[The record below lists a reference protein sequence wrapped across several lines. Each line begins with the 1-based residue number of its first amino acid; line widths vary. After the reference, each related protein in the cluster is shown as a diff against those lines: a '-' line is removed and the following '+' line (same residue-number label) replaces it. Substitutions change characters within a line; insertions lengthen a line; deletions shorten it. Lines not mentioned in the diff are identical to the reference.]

1 MDAQDQSKSRVAVF
15 DLRGEFRPEPKKG
28 ALARVCGLPVL
39 VRNLLVLERQ
49 GYDRH
54 VLLLHPGDRPMIE
67 QLLSRHPRLKIEPA
81 LVEDNSESLT
91 PAVEQADPQ
100 TPALLYWP
108 GNLSFGRLAPALV
121 HRPPPAG
128 GAISGGHRALILF
141 SLEAL
146 RRHPGLTA
154 TETLTRIE
162 EEGRSEHQELELKPL
177 MVRDETDRRQAEEA
191 LLFSLRKAVDGAVA
205 KYDRHISLAIS
216 RQLMKLPIHPNAV
229 TMVAGLVGICCGLL
243 AAQGG
248 YLYMLLGALLFQL
261 NGIMDGIDGEIA
273 RAKLLESRTGQW
285 LDTFADDSCN
295 IFFTVGAAVG
305 CYNTYGSEVYLGLGA
320 ITGFG
325 FIMSS
330 ALMYHYLLTVAHT
343 GDLNDFKMPWEE
355 GDDRQDLKE
364 ERQPGLISRVLA
376 RLKFLVRRDTFTFLT
391 TLFALVGQ
399 LRVMIWFY
407 AAGASIVWLS
417 IFFYRVVLPLFQ
429 RSGSSA

>member
-1 MDAQDQSKSRVAVF
+1 MSDDPKSQNRIAVL
-15 DLRGEFRPEPKKG
+15 DLRGAHRPEPQKG
-28 ALARVCGLPVL
+28 ALAKVCGLEVL

-54 VLLLHPGDRPMIE
+54 VLLILPEDRLMVE
-67 QLLSRHPRLKIEPA
+67 EALSRHPRLKIAPA
-81 LVEDNSESLT
+81 LVEDSSESLT
-91 PAVEQADPQ
+91 PAVERADPQ

-108 GNLSFGRLAPALV
+108 GALTFGRLAPALV
-121 HRPPPAG
+121 HRSLPAG
-128 GAISGGHRALILF
+128 GAISGGHGPLILF

-154 TETLTRIE
+154 AETLARIE
-162 EEGRSEHQELELKPL
+162 EEGLSEHLDLDLEPL
-177 MVRDETDRRQAEEA
+177 MVRDEADRRQAEEA

-216 RQLMKLPIHPNAV
+216 RRLMKLPIHPNAV
-229 TMVAGLVGICCGLL
+229 TVGAGLVGICCGLL

-285 LDTFADDSCN
+285 LDTFADDSSN

-305 CYNTYGSEVYLGLGA
+305 CYNTYGSEVYLVLGA

-325 FIMSS
+325 FIISS

-355 GDDRQDLKE
+355 GDAQQSTRE
-364 ERQPGLISRVLA
+364 AGQPGLISRVLA

-399 LRVMIWFY
+399 LRIMIWFY

-417 IFFYRVVLPLFQ
+417 IFFYRVVLPMFQ